1 MDAETDLFVQAFW
14 VKCRETIRPT
24 LDDARERLSQAG
36 HDAHISTLEFSPGEE
51 NSPDAAPAL
60 LLTVHRTGE
69 PGAWVLRYRGD
80 VPTREIEISLPGERP
95 VRVDMATID
104 DATVKR
110 HIAGTFGGLLK
121 S

>member
-1 MDAETDLFVQAFW
+1 MNAETDLFVQAFW
-14 VKCRETIRPT
+14 VKCRETIRPA
-24 LDDARERLSQAG
+24 LDDVQDKLRDAG
-36 HDAHISTLEFSPGEE
+36 HDAHISTLEFSPDQA

-69 PGAWVLRYRGD
+69 PGAWVLSYRGD
-80 VPTREIEISLPGERP
+80 VPTREVEISVPGERP

-104 DATVKR
+104 DATIKR